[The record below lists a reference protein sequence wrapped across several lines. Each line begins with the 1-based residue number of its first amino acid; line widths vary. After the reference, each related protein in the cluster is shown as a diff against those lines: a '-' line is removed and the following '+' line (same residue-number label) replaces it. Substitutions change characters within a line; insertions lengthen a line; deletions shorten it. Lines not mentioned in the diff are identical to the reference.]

1 MTLKTQSIFSNQCIN
16 GTVELKVANSH
27 AGYVVRL
34 YLISNY
40 QYSIVANF
48 VFFFF
53 FCYFRKSAEILVF
66 YFQVRHATWQLGTSY
81 EVALHE

>member
-48 VFFFF
+48 GIFFLFLLF
-53 FCYFRKSAEILVF
+53 QKICRNFSFLFPSQARNLAAWHIL
-66 YFQVRHATWQLGTSY
+66 
-81 EVALHE
+81 

>member
-48 VFFFF
+48 GIFFSFF
-53 FCYFRKSAEILVF
+53 AISENLQKF
-66 YFQVRHATWQLGTSY
+66 
-81 EVALHE
+81 